1 VNRFHAD
8 EGTKEDSLPPSTEE
22 TYSTLSTS
30 RMTKRRRRFS
40 SSSSTSSNV
49 NVVSSSDEIDASST
63 SESPLKK
70 CKLRSQMQFQ
80 HSSTS
85 DYSVESSKNNGISA
99 SVECLIC
106 KEVTQLFIN
115 NFTCL
120 FSIMILLV
128 FLGC

>member
-1 VNRFHAD
+1 
-8 EGTKEDSLPPSTEE
+8 
-22 TYSTLSTS
+22 
-30 RMTKRRRRFS
+30 
-40 SSSSTSSNV
+40 
-49 NVVSSSDEIDASST
+49 
-63 SESPLKK
+63 
-70 CKLRSQMQFQ
+70 MQFQ